1 CHSSPSTC
9 PCTMPTMP
17 IRSGPVSLETSRDFG
32 GVASAGGSG
41 AFPHAQ
47 VAAANAIAAPSTSRI
62 IPKHTRGL
70 CRTNPIRPSGLSGRE
85 RPIPASGGLDK
96 VSEYETIGAMLTV
109 SLASPV
115 PLHDQIVGGLRNL
128 IAAGALV
135 AGDELPPV
143 RQLAADLGINLNTV
157 ARAYRELTD
166 AGLLASVR
174 GRGTVVIATVER
186 PSGPKVEERKRIEAG
201 IASAMGDAKIA
212 GFSREAI
219 ESIVQRQFDRLWKQA

>member
-1 CHSSPSTC
+1 
-9 PCTMPTMP
+9 
-17 IRSGPVSLETSRDFG
+17 
-32 GVASAGGSG
+32 
-41 AFPHAQ
+41 
-47 VAAANAIAAPSTSRI
+47 
-62 IPKHTRGL
+62 
-70 CRTNPIRPSGLSGRE
+70 
-85 RPIPASGGLDK
+85 
-96 VSEYETIGAMLTV
+96 MLTV